1 MVHSFSF
8 KQACCFLSYPDV
20 HVHPRLQSRRWT
32 MRSMRPLKRTTPAS
46 RRKPNAPQC
55 SSTSPCTPSESQ
67 TWICAKPG
75 KPLYPPGI
83 SPYYP
88 PRNHISFEMG
98 TCFSVAPF
106 ELKALPEL
114 LANREEKVR
123 LTALTQGEGQGSWQK
138 SWCGDARDNWWLTP
152 RKPKKENPASFR
164 IS

>member
-32 MRSMRPLKRTTPAS
+32 MRSIRPLKLTTPAS

-98 TCFSVAPF
+98 TCFFCSTFWAQSTSW
-106 ELKALPEL
+106 ALGEQRGKGQ
-114 LANREEKVR
+114 ANCFNPRWRPGQLTKILVWRCKRQLMTHATKTQEREPCK
-123 LTALTQGEGQGSWQK
+123 
-138 SWCGDARDNWWLTP
+138 
-152 RKPKKENPASFR
+152 F
-164 IS
+164 